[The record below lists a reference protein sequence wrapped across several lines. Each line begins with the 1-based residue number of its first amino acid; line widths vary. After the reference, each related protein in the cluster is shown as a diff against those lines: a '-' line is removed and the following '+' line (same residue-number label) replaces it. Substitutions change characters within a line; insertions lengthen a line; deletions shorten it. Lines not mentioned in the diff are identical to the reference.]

1 MAPDKLIKKVGVM
14 NVPMI
19 RLEIKTL
26 INETYTADLK
36 LNLRYVNKIIILAIP
51 GLIPKIGVGK
61 KNSAEWRMIAIAQN
75 FEI

>member
-14 NVPMI
+14 NVPMM

-36 LNLRYVNKIIILAIP
+36 LNFR
-51 GLIPKIGVGK
+51 
-61 KNSAEWRMIAIAQN
+61 
-75 FEI
+75 

>member
-26 INETYTADLK
+26 INVSK
-36 LNLRYVNKIIILAIP
+36 
-51 GLIPKIGVGK
+51 
-61 KNSAEWRMIAIAQN
+61 
-75 FEI
+75 